1 MSNRD
6 TIHSNGW
13 DEYKK
18 FVVYELERSNER
30 LNNLDR
36 RLGKIESKISA
47 MQVKIYMAVIIST
60 SVVTALAQLLL
71 NSTIL

>member
-1 MSNRD
+1 LSNRD

-36 RLGKIESKISA
+36 RLGKIEAKLSA
-47 MQVKIYMAVIIST
+47 MQAKIYMAVIVAA
-60 SVVTALAQLLL
+60 SVVTAIAQLVL
-71 NSTIL
+71 NSIL